1 MNKTIYEV
9 KSVELQDFNPKAS
22 LTKLKINYL
31 KNTEQKQIVKDFDL
45 SNPVSVVNNI
55 ILTIKAQDKIIIEE
69 SDDFLQNIFIVRI
82 KDQEEVEEKLLSY
95 FQSLNKSISQ
105 LKSFKI
111 ASQYMQ
117 LYNKLKL
124 SKIILDEFNLKK

>member
-31 KNTEQKQIVKDFDL
+31 KNSEQKQITKDFDL
-45 SNPVSVVNNI
+45 TNPVSVVNSI

-124 SKIILDEFNLKK
+124 SKMVLDEFHLRK

>member
-45 SNPVSVVNNI
+45 SNPVAVVNSI
-55 ILTIKAQDKIIIEE
+55 IVSIKAQDKIIIEE

-124 SKIILDEFNLKK
+124 SKMVLDEFHLRK

>member
-31 KNTEQKQIVKDFDL
+31 KDTEQKQLVKDFDL
-45 SNPVSVVNNI
+45 TNPVQVVNSI
-55 ILTIKAQDKIIIEE
+55 IVSMKAQDKIIIEE

-82 KDQEEVEEKLLSY
+82 KDQEDVEEKLLAY
-95 FQSLNKSISQ
+95 FQNLNRSISQ
-105 LKSFKI
+105 LKSLKI

-117 LYNKLKL
+117 LYNQLKL
-124 SKIILDEFNLKK
+124 SKMILVEFNLRR

>member
-45 SNPVSVVNNI
+45 TNPVSVVNNI
-55 ILTIKAQDKIIIEE
+55 ILTIKAQDKIIIKK
-69 SDDFLQNIFIVRI
+69 SNNFLQNIFIVRI

-124 SKIILDEFNLKK
+124 SKMVLDEFHLRK